1 MLTLICRCS
10 AGFVLLLLLAGCG
23 LSAQPKKELSSAFKD
38 YAERLRWRDY
48 PYVAEYLQPEHR
60 QEFLQ
65 RFSALEG
72 LQVVDARLE
81 AIDFSE
87 ADTRAR
93 TSLALEY
100 YLLPSITVKKALL
113 HQNWVYQGAD
123 SYHAGVWRIEGPF
136 PPFP

>member
-1 MLTLICRCS
+1 MLPVLCRCT
-10 AGFVLLLLLAGCG
+10 AVFVLVLVLAGCG
-23 LSAQPKKELSSAFKD
+23 LSAQPKQELSFAFKD

-48 PYVAEYLQPEHR
+48 QYVAEYLQPEHR

-81 AIDFSE
+81 AIDFS
-87 ADTRAR
+87 DGDVRAR
-93 TSLALEY
+93 TALALEY

-113 HQNWVYQGAD
+113 RQDWVYQGAD
-123 SYHAGVWRIEGPF
+123 SYHAGAWKIEGPF